1 MSKYILTIDAGTT
14 SERAIIFNKSGQIV
28 GVSQKEFQQFFPK
41 PGWVEH
47 DAEEI
52 WITQKNTIIN
62 VLKTHEIKA
71 SDIEAIGITNQRETT
86 IIWNKKTGKPIHK
99 AIVWQDRRTAD
110 YCETLKLK
118 GLESLIQQ
126 KTGLL
131 IDAYFSASKI
141 KWLLDHV
148 EGARDWLKLE
158 I

>member
-1 MSKYILTIDAGTT
+1 MMLKKFGL
-14 SERAIIFNKSGQIV
+14 
-28 GVSQKEFQQFFPK
+28 
-41 PGWVEH
+41 
-47 DAEEI
+47 
-52 WITQKNTIIN
+52 TQKNTIIN

-86 IIWNKKTGKPIHK
+86 IVWNKKTGKPIHK
-99 AIVWQDRRTAD
+99 ALVWQDRRTAD

-141 KWLLDHV
+141 KWLI
-148 EGARDWLKLE
+148 GPRRGGPGYWLKLA